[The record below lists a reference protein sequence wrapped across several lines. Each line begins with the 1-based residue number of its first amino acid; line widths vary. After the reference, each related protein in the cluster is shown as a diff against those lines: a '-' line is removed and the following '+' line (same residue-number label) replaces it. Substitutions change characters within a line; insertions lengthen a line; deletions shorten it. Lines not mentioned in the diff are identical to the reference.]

1 MAGLLARFR
10 GGGASPLQ
18 LDLNKLTESGV
29 IEIPKDLVKA
39 VVQRAHSEDDR
50 RMVMRHIRECL
61 AEPSAIRWRRT
72 HAALILVEDLLK
84 NGAQELFDETA
95 GGHHFDLVQRLSL
108 LEKFE
113 CTMDKRV
120 QNLVRSKASGMRA
133 EVVSRLQT
141 AGDSA
146 AVPEANCDIAST
158 CSFGTAHSTCSTAAV
173 SGSIGC
179 DTSSSESGG
188 VSWRPEGQMI
198 LNGIVAVGHTDDTTS
213 ESSGDE
219 VSRRKAVEFRRV
231 RVKKG
236 ARKSLA
242 KGSRSQDK
250 SDSES
255 SGSDRG
261 RRQAPKA
268 VLAQAPKAEVDLLG
282 L

>member
-10 GGGASPLQ
+10 GDDVNPLAS
-18 LDLNKLTESGV
+18 DLRKATESGV
-29 IEIPKDLVKA
+29 IEVPKDLVRA
-39 VVQRAHSEDDR
+39 VVTCSHNEEDR
-50 RMVMRHIRECL
+50 RLIMRHIRECL
-61 AEPSAIRWRRT
+61 AEPSAIKWRRT
-72 HAALILVEDLLK
+72 FAALILVEDLLK

-95 GGHHFDLVQRLSL
+95 EGHHFDLVQRLSL

-113 CTMDKRV
+113 CTTDKRV
-120 QNLVRSKASGMRA
+120 QNMVRSKASGMRA

-141 AGDSA
+141 AGEGSSA
-146 AVPEANCDIAST
+146 TEANCDRAST
-158 CSFGTAHSTCSTAAV
+158 FNPGTAPSTCSTAA
-173 SGSIGC
+173 SGSIGSN
-179 DTSSSESGG
+179 TSSSESGG
-188 VSWRPEGQMI
+188 APWKPQGQMV

-219 VSRRKAVEFRRV
+219 ATRRKAVEFRPV

-236 ARKSLA
+236 ARKPQA
-242 KGSRSQDK
+242 KGSRSRDQ
-250 SDSES
+250 SDSET

-268 VLAQAPKAEVDLLG
+268 ATSAPPEPEVDLLG

>member
-10 GGGASPLQ
+10 GGGASPLE

-39 VVQRAHSEDDR
+39 VVQCSHSEEDR
-50 RMVMRHIRECL
+50 RMIMQHIRECL
-61 AEPSAIRWRRT
+61 AEPSAIRWRRA
-72 HAALILVEDLLK
+72 HAALILVEDILK

-95 GGHHFDLVQRLSL
+95 EGHHFDLVQRLSL

-113 CTMDKRV
+113 CTSDKRV
-120 QNLVRSKASGMRA
+120 QNMVRSKASGMRA

-141 AGDSA
+141 AGESTT
-146 AVPEANCDIAST
+146 VPEANSDLAST
-158 CSFGTAHSTCSTAAV
+158 CSSGAAQSTCSTAA
-173 SGSIGC
+173 SGSIGS
-179 DTSSSESGG
+179 DTISSDSGG
-188 VSWRPEGQMI
+188 VLWRPEGQMV

-219 VSRRKAVEFRRV
+219 VSRRKAVEFRPV
-231 RVKKG
+231 RVKKA

-242 KGSRSQDK
+242 KGSHSRDT

-255 SGSDRG
+255 SGFGRG
-261 RRQAPKA
+261 TREAPKAALPQAPK
-268 VLAQAPKAEVDLLG
+268 PEVDLLG

>member
-10 GGGASPLQ
+10 GGGASPLE
-18 LDLNKLTESGV
+18 LDLQKVTESGV
-29 IEIPKDLVKA
+29 IAIPKDLVKA
-39 VVQRAHSEDDR
+39 VVQCSHSEEDR
-50 RMVMRHIRECL
+50 RMIMQHIRECL
-61 AEPSAIRWRRT
+61 AEPSAIRWRRA
-72 HAALILVEDLLK
+72 HAALILVEDILK

-95 GGHHFDLVQRLSL
+95 EGRHFDLVQRLSL

-113 CTMDKRV
+113 CTTDKRV
-120 QNLVRSKASGMRA
+120 QNMIRSKASSMRA

-141 AGDSA
+141 AGDSSS
-146 AVPEANCDIAST
+146 VCDHAST
-158 CSFGTAHSTCSTAAV
+158 CSSGDARTTCSTAA
-173 SGSIGC
+173 SGSIGSC
-179 DTSSSESGG
+179 ISSSESGG
-188 VSWRPEGQMI
+188 VPWRPQGQMV

-213 ESSGDE
+213 ESSGGEDTM
-219 VSRRKAVEFRRV
+219 RKAVEFRSV

-236 ARKSLA
+236 ARKSQA
-242 KGSRSQDK
+242 KGSRSQDL

-268 VLAQAPKAEVDLLG
+268 ALPQAPEPQVDLLG